1 MSVHQANGDAL
12 DREVAA
18 GDLIFV
24 PAHEEHRFHS
34 ITAELVLLVIFA
46 PAESLPANSQFSLDA

>member
-1 MSVHQANGDAL
+1 MTVHQGNGEAL
-12 DREVAA
+12 DGEVAS

-24 PAHEEHRFHS
+24 LARQEHRFHS

-46 PAESLPANSQFSLDA
+46 PAESLPG